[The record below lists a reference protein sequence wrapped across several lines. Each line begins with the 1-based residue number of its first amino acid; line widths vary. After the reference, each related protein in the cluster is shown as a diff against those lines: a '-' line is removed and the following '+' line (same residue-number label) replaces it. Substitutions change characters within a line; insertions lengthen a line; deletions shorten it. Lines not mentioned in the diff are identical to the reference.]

1 MWPNSL
7 DEDFSAPL
15 LDGSAAADLDPPEGP
30 QAWEPQMVMLH
41 VASGDR
47 RARPAQEVLNA
58 TQGYPLLRT
67 DQDGWVHL
75 STDGEKLWVE
85 VERR

>member
-15 LDGSAAADLDPPEGP
+15 LDGSAAADLDPPEGL

-41 VASGDR
+41 VASGDHYT
-47 RARPAQEVLNA
+47 RPAPETPTAV
-58 TQGYPLLRT
+58 QGYTLMRT
-67 DQDGWVHL
+67 GSRCSWSHSDI
-75 STDGEKLWVE
+75 
-85 VERR
+85 